1 MASFCIALY
10 LYIMKIIFYPILYIF
25 LTVFINL
32 SYAQD
37 YNIFTEDMVEVK
49 FISSVTKVQKENFYI
64 ALDFNLQPGWKIYWR
79 QPGDSGMPPNLD
91 YKNSK
96 NLKSLDLKWPFPKKE
111 YEAANLLTNI
121 YKDNVIIPI
130 AITVKDP
137 TKPLNL
143 QTVLNFQV
151 CKDICIPFQ
160 TNLFLLLD
168 TGESNYTK
176 YLYKIERA
184 LSKVPIDYKKAGI
197 DNITVSRDS
206 ESSLLFFLES
216 LVDIPEGELE
226 VFLENNDEYIKIN
239 NIKII
244 DNIDNKISAK
254 LILDRS
260 IIHLNELDII
270 FVIGNLAASIK
281 DIKIEHSTSKSIY
294 LILLAALIGGLIL
307 NFMPCVLPV
316 LILKI
321 NRIISIED
329 KNTYNIR
336 SNFLLTILGIISS
349 FILVAFITVFIK
361 NITGQVGWG
370 IQFQQPIFLFFLIF
384 ILIIF
389 SMNLFGKIQFN
400 LPNKFNTNINKYLA
414 KKSNGVAFFEGAL
427 ATLLATP
434 CSAPFLGTAVSF
446 ALSSNF
452 YITLLIFMFLGIGM
466 SLPYFIFIFF
476 PSLVN
481 FLPKPGKWMNYL
493 RYILG
498 LGLLLTAVWLSY
510 VCVSIIGLAIF
521 SYFLSSLVIFLLI
534 IYRLYLR
541 KKYLVLL
548 LIILLGNIYIS
559 NNTGFLDYD
568 FSYSEQEEWLKF
580 DNQELQE
587 LINQGN
593 TVFVDITADWCI
605 TCKANKILVL
615 NSKEFKSL
623 MKLNK
628 ITLMKGDWTKPN
640 DEINKF
646 LQKANRYGIPF
657 NALYNSN
664 FSNGLVYSEILSLKE
679 IRESLLKLHI
689 SNAR

>member
-1 MASFCIALY
+1 
-10 LYIMKIIFYPILYIF
+10 MKIIFYPILYIF
-25 LTVFINL
+25 LTAFINL

-37 YNIFTEDMVEVK
+37 HNIFTEEMVEVK

-64 ALDFNLQPGWKIYWR
+64 ALDFNLKPGWKIYWR

-91 YKNSK
+91 YKNSN

-121 YKDNVIIPI
+121 YKENTIIPI
-130 AITVKDP
+130 EITVKDP

-168 TGESNYTK
+168 TGEANYTK

-184 LSKVPIDYKKAGI
+184 LSKVPIDYKIAGI

-206 ESSLLFFLES
+206 ENSLLFFLES

-226 VFLENNDEYIKIN
+226 IFLENNDEYIKIN

-244 DNIDNKISAK
+244 DNTNNRISAK
-254 LILDRS
+254 LILDSS

-281 DIKIEHSTSKSIY
+281 DIKIENNNSKSIY
-294 LILLAALIGGLIL
+294 LIILAALMGGLIL

-316 LILKI
+316 LVLKI

-329 KNTYNIR
+329 KNIYNMR
-336 SNFLLTILGIISS
+336 FNFLLTILGIISS

-370 IQFQQPIFLFFLIF
+370 IQFQQPIFLLFLIF

-389 SMNLFGKIQFN
+389 SLNLFGKIQFN
-400 LPNKFNTNINKYLA
+400 LPNKFNTNINKYLG

-466 SLPYFIFIFF
+466 SLPYFIFICF

-510 VCVSIIGLAIF
+510 VCVSIIGLSIF
-521 SYFLSSLVIFLLI
+521 SYFISSLVVFLLI

-541 KKYLVLL
+541 RKYLVLII
-548 LIILLGNIYIS
+548 IILSGNIYIS
-559 NNTGFLDYD
+559 SNTSFLDYD

-593 TVFVDITADWCI
+593 IVFVDITADWCI
-605 TCKANKILVL
+605 TCKVNKILVL
-615 NSKEFKSL
+615 NSKEFKNL
-623 MKLNK
+623 MKSNK
-628 ITLMKGDWTKPN
+628 IILMKGDWTRPN

-657 NALYNSN
+657 NALYHTSL
-664 FSNGLVYSEILSLKE
+664 SNGLVYSEILSLKE
-679 IRESLLKLHI
+679 IKESLLKLHS

>member
-1 MASFCIALY
+1 
-10 LYIMKIIFYPILYIF
+10 MKIIFYPILYIF
-25 LTVFINL
+25 LTAFINL

-37 YNIFTEDMVEVK
+37 HNIFTEEMVEVK

-64 ALDFNLQPGWKIYWR
+64 ALDFNLKPGWKIYWR

-91 YKNSK
+91 YKNSN

-121 YKDNVIIPI
+121 YKENTIIPI
-130 AITVKDP
+130 EITVKDP

-168 TGESNYTK
+168 TGEANYTK

-184 LSKVPIDYKKAGI
+184 LSKVPIDYKIAGI

-206 ESSLLFFLES
+206 ENSLLFFLES

-226 VFLENNDEYIKIN
+226 IFLENNDEYIKIN

-244 DNIDNKISAK
+244 DNTNNRISAK
-254 LILDRS
+254 LILDSS

-281 DIKIEHSTSKSIY
+281 DIKIENNNSKSIY
-294 LILLAALIGGLIL
+294 LIILAALMGGLIL

-316 LILKI
+316 LVLKI

-329 KNTYNIR
+329 KNIYNMR
-336 SNFLLTILGIISS
+336 FNFLLTILGIISS

-389 SMNLFGKIQFN
+389 SLNLFGKIQFN
-400 LPNKFNTNINKYLA
+400 LPNKFNTNINKYLG

-466 SLPYFIFIFF
+466 SLPYFIFICF

-510 VCVSIIGLAIF
+510 VCVSIIGLSIF
-521 SYFLSSLVIFLLI
+521 SYFISSLVVFLLI

-541 KKYLVLL
+541 RKYLVLII
-548 LIILLGNIYIS
+548 IILSGNIYIS
-559 NNTGFLDYD
+559 SNTSFLDYD

-593 TVFVDITADWCI
+593 IVFVDITADWCI
-605 TCKANKILVL
+605 TCKVNKILVL
-615 NSKEFKSL
+615 NSKEFKNL
-623 MKLNK
+623 MKSNK
-628 ITLMKGDWTKPN
+628 IILMKGDWTRPN

-657 NALYNSN
+657 NALYHTSL
-664 FSNGLVYSEILSLKE
+664 SNGLVYSEILLLKE
-679 IRESLLKLHI
+679 IKESISKLHI